1 VRATSKGFAP
11 YKIAVGKRHKIGPSS
26 IVGALANEGGLR
38 RSDVGKITIGV
49 EHSIVE
55 LPTDLPDAV
64 LDALANTRI
73 SGKRIDIRP
82 DTGPPQKGAAQRK
95 PRQKKNR

>member
-1 VRATSKGFAP
+1 MRATSKGFAP

-38 RSDVGKITIGV
+38 RSDFGKITIGV

-82 DTGPPQKGAAQRK
+82 DTGPPRPAPQRK
-95 PRQKKNR
+95 PRHKNKNR